1 MNKIL
6 EAVSPKNLDG
16 AEEEKELEIE
26 EMDQSCRSLM
36 VHHTQQLDLNEYE
49 NDFHAFDLENPE
61 V

>member
-1 MNKIL
+1 M
-6 EAVSPKNLDG
+6 
-16 AEEEKELEIE
+16 EIE

-36 VHHTQQLDLNEYE
+36 VHHTQQLDLDEYE